1 MAKLKRS
8 DFRPANEWIEALP
21 EASRHRAKAAAAR
34 AVEAIHLAE
43 VRKALT
49 ITQAALADRT
59 GLKQT
64 EVSRIENNPA
74 SVQIRTLD
82 RYVAG
87 LGGKLKLVAEFPDGT
102 QAAIPLQDGKPVKS
116 RATVTHDRLNPRLPA
131 SS

>member
-1 MAKLKRS
+1 MSKLTRK
-8 DFRPANEWIEALP
+8 DFRPAREWIDALP
-21 EASRHRAKAAAAR
+21 AKARKKAEDGAAA

-49 ITQAALADRT
+49 ITQTTLADRT

-87 LGGKLKLVAEFPDGT
+87 LGGKLRIVAEFPDGSH
-102 QAAIPLQDGKPVKS
+102 ASIPVEHGRPVKS
-116 RATVTHDRLNPRLPA
+116 KAVVSR
-131 SS
+131 